1 MPQSKLVALVFETWL
16 DADRVMEGLT
26 PEQAGEN
33 FHDGSS
39 FAWTAGH
46 IANTLDFWV
55 NVRFA
60 GHNPHP
66 LISQSRFRFGGD
78 GEADDWEAIRCGA
91 AEVRSV
97 TRAFIQGMSDVDLE
111 LSKPYQG
118 SFKELEGRDISL
130 RYYLSRVIAHH
141 YFHIG
146 EIASKRTMLGH
157 NVGDYPGRLAEVI

>member
-1 MPQSKLVALVFETWL
+1 MPQSKLVALVFDTWE
-16 DADRVMEGLT
+16 DTDRVMEGLT
-26 PEQAGEN
+26 PEHAAEN
-33 FHDGSS
+33 FHGGSS

-60 GHNPHP
+60 GHKPHP

-78 GEADDWEAIRCGA
+78 GEADDWEVIRCGA

-157 NVGDYPGRLAEVI
+157 NVGDYPGRLAAVI

>member
-1 MPQSKLVALVFETWL
+1 MPQSKLVALVFDTWE

-26 PEQAGEN
+26 PEHAAEN
-33 FHDGSS
+33 FQDGSS

-60 GHNPHP
+60 GHKPHP

-78 GEADDWEAIRCGA
+78 GEADDWEVIRCGA

-130 RYYLSRVIAHH
+130 RYYLSRVITHH

-157 NVGDYPGRLAEVI
+157 NVGDYPGRLAAVI

>member
-1 MPQSKLVALVFETWL
+1 MPQSKLVALVFDTWE
-16 DADRVMEGLT
+16 DADRVMEGLS
-26 PEQAGEN
+26 PEHAAEN

-60 GHNPHP
+60 GHKPHP

-78 GEADDWEAIRCGA
+78 GEADDWEVIRCGA

-118 SFKELEGRDISL
+118 SFKELEQAEYVVAYGTRIQKTF
-130 RYYLSRVIAHH
+130 SRIQPMRC
-141 YFHIG
+141 G
-146 EIASKRTMLGH
+146 TL
-157 NVGDYPGRLAEVI
+157 NL

>member
-1 MPQSKLVALVFETWL
+1 MPQSKLVALVFDTWE
-16 DADRVMEGLT
+16 DTDRVMEGLT
-26 PEQAGEN
+26 PEHAAEN
-33 FHDGSS
+33 FHGGSS

-60 GHNPHP
+60 GHKPHP

-78 GEADDWEAIRCGA
+78 GEADDWEVIRCGA

-130 RYYLSRVIAHH
+130 RYYLSRVITHH

>member
-26 PEQAGEN
+26 PEQAGKN

-60 GHNPHP
+60 AQKPHP

-78 GEADDWEAIRCGA
+78 GEADDWEAIRIGA
-91 AEVRSV
+91 LEVRSA
-97 TRAFIQGMSDVDLE
+97 TRAFIKRRGNRWLRRTAVVKMAE
-111 LSKPYQG
+111 LVPCKTKNAWSETG
-118 SFKELEGRDISL
+118 CD
-130 RYYLSRVIAHH
+130 
-141 YFHIG
+141 
-146 EIASKRTMLGH
+146 
-157 NVGDYPGRLAEVI
+157 

>member
-1 MPQSKLVALVFETWL
+1 MPQSKLVALVFDTWE
-16 DADRVMEGLT
+16 DTDRVMEGLT
-26 PEQAGEN
+26 PEHAAEN
-33 FHDGSS
+33 FHGGSS

-60 GHNPHP
+60 GHKPHP

-78 GEADDWEAIRCGA
+78 GEADDWEVIRCGA

-118 SFKELEGRDISL
+118 SFKELEERDISL
-130 RYYLSRVIAHH
+130 RSVSYTHLTLPTNR
-141 YFHIG
+141 
-146 EIASKRTMLGH
+146 
-157 NVGDYPGRLAEVI
+157 EV

>member
-1 MPQSKLVALVFETWL
+1 MPQSKLVALVFETWE

-26 PEQAGEN
+26 PKQAGEN
-33 FHDGSS
+33 FRGGSS

-55 NVRFA
+55 NIRFA
-60 GHNPHP
+60 GHKPHP
-66 LISQSRFRFGGD
+66 LISQSRFRFGGG
-78 GEADDWEAIRCGA
+78 GEADDWEAIRCGST
-91 AEVRSV
+91 EVRSL
-97 TRAFIQGMSDVDLE
+97 TRTFIEGMSDIDLE
-111 LSKPYQG
+111 RSKPYQG
-118 SFKELEGRDISL
+118 DLKELVGKDISL
-130 RYYLSRVIAHH
+130 RYYLSRVIVHH